1 MACPVRALFPL
12 TEQATRF
19 AAFRVARF
27 AIGMQALH
35 QLAVGRESHD
45 AFAVAFILVELV
57 HAPQLG
63 PQLAVCLHGNAR
75 IIRRGLGGFGLGR
88 GGLVQPLKDK
98 FFLELTD
105 AL

>member
-1 MACPVRALFPL
+1 
-12 TEQATRF
+12 
-19 AAFRVARF
+19 
-27 AIGMQALH
+27 
-35 QLAVGRESHD
+35 
-45 AFAVAFILVELV
+45 LV

-63 PQLAVCLHGNAR
+63 PQFAVFLHQAGNAR

-98 FFLELTD
+98 LFLELTD

>member
-1 MACPVRALFPL
+1 VACPVRALFPL

-75 IIRRGLGGFGLGR
+75 IIRRGLGGFGLG
-88 GGLVQPLKDK
+88 LVQPLKDK